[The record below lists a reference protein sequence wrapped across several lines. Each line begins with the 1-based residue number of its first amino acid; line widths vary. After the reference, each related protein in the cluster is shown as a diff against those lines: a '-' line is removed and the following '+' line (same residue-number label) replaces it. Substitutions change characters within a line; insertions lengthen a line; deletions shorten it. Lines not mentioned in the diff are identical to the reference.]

1 MRGCQTDTD
10 ARYHRRVT
18 ALPLSASGRGALE
31 VARECAAEARRIARE
46 GFGRVGVS
54 HVKGRGNVLTETDL
68 AVERCTIDILRRE
81 FPAHAILSEESA
93 SATRSDGWL
102 WVVDPIDGTKNFSRG
117 IPHFCYA
124 LALCFENRPVL
135 ALTLQPLL
143 DEEYLAIEGEGAWL
157 NGRPMRVSPVERVR
171 DGVIAVDIGYDDTS
185 GRMQLETA
193 LALWPGMETLRIA
206 GSAALGFAYVAAGRY
221 DLFLHAFLE
230 PWDLAG
236 GLLLVREAGGV
247 VTDRDGGEAT
257 VYSRGV
263 IASSPAL
270 HDDFVALAGHL
281 PWRA

>member
-1 MRGCQTDTD
+1 
-10 ARYHRRVT
+10 VT
-18 ALPLSASGRGALE
+18 QLPTSASGRPAIE
-31 VARECAAEARRIARE
+31 VARECAAEARRIARQ

-68 AVERCTIDILRRE
+68 AVEASTLAILARE
-81 FPAHAILSEESA
+81 FPSHAVMSEETAA
-93 SATRSDGWL
+93 SIRSEGWL

-124 LALCFENRPVL
+124 LALCYHGDPVL

-143 DEEYLAIEGEGAWL
+143 DEEYLAVAGEGATL
-157 NGRPMRVSPVERVR
+157 NGQPMHVSPVERVK
-171 DGVIAVDIGYDDTS
+171 DGVIAVDVGYNDVS

-193 LALWPGMETLRIA
+193 LHLWPGVETLRIH

-221 DLFLHAFLE
+221 DLFLHAWLE
-230 PWDLAG
+230 PWDVAG

-247 VTDRDGGEAT
+247 VTDRDGGDAT
-257 VYSRGV
+257 IFSRGV
-263 IASSPAL
+263 IAGSTAVR
-270 HDDFVALAGHL
+270 DDFLALAGHL